1 MATDTNNA
9 KVELRMAEGDFDY
22 WWNVPGD
29 WVEPP
34 NERRNG
40 WSGMLR
46 VKGATGTL
54 YVKRQR
60 NHLCRTLTHP
70 LGWPTASREWHY
82 LNRLR
87 ELGLRVPAPVFH
99 GVRRGAQGLEA
110 VVVTEELSGYADLS
124 QQLGLS
130 VERLVA
136 LTREIGSC
144 LGVLH
149 RAALQHSCLYDKHVM
164 VRWNGDQ
171 PEVALIDLEKMRKR
185 LRAPAAAKH
194 DLEQLRRRQSVLDGA
209 AWAVLLQAHA
219 LTFAGCAR

>member
-1 MATDTNNA
+1 
-9 KVELRMAEGDFDY
+9 
-22 WWNVPGD
+22 
-29 WVEPP
+29 
-34 NERRNG
+34 
-40 WSGMLR
+40 
-46 VKGATGTL
+46 
-54 YVKRQR
+54 
-60 NHLCRTLTHP
+60 
-70 LGWPTASREWHY
+70 
-82 LNRLR
+82 
-87 ELGLRVPAPVFH
+87 
-99 GVRRGAQGLEA
+99 
-110 VVVTEELSGYADLS
+110 
-124 QQLGLS
+124 
-130 VERLVA
+130 VA